1 MRTKHEVLTAEEVLR
16 KCCKQ
21 DYEVDKYLT
30 KLSLCRSARE
40 IAEWVVKPI
49 VTSGSIIKD
58 DACKDD
64 FYMPLAN
71 YVEEKNGTKIARST
85 LYNNVVSVTH
95 TAAKV
100 RARNDIDVKRNQ
112 FKNGCDATIVTN
124 SDGYLNCHLVIDFT
138 VKNSSMLEKLRP
150 FLEYVANNFKD
161 KEPNDGID
169 YCLDAFYDASCAIPI
184 YRVLINSILHFLR
197 PSRVASIE
205 FDCAEVDLSQV
216 IEILE
221 EIPTDA
227 KAKINISLNNELC
240 GAKTVGEFRQMLEVN
255 RLC

>member
-16 KCCKQ
+16 KYCNQ
-21 DYEVDKYLT
+21 EYEVDKYLK

-49 VTSGSIIKD
+49 VTSGRIIKE

-85 LYNNVVSVTH
+85 LYNNVVSVTY

-100 RARNDIDVKRNQ
+100 RARNDVDVQRHQ

-124 SDGYLNCHLVIDFT
+124 SDGYLNCHIVIDFT
-138 VKNSSMLEKLRP
+138 VKNRTMLEKLRP

-161 KEPNDGID
+161 EEPLEIAHNCEYAPWVDESERWRRESVD
-169 YCLDAFYDASCAIPI
+169 
-184 YRVLINSILHFLR
+184 
-197 PSRVASIE
+197 
-205 FDCAEVDLSQV
+205 FDCAEVDLPQVLEV
-216 IEILE
+216 IEEMGAGIE
-221 EIPTDA
+221 
-227 KAKINISLNNELC
+227 ININFYHNQNRWQLP
-240 GAKTVGEFRQMLEVN
+240 TVVEFRQMLETN
-255 RLC
+255 RLY

>member
-138 VKNSSMLEKLRP
+138 VKNSTMLEKLRP
-150 FLEYVANNFKD
+150 FLEYVANNFKED
-161 KEPNDGID
+161 ESLGIVHNCE
-169 YCLDAFYDASCAIPI
+169 YASMVDESD
-184 YRVLINSILHFLR
+184 RSHQTSID
-197 PSRVASIE
+197 
-205 FDCAEVDLSQV
+205 FDCSDVDLSQV
-216 IEILE
+216 LEILE
-221 EIPTDA
+221 GIPTEA
-227 KAKINISLNNELC
+227 KAKINISLNNELWE
-240 GAKTVGEFRQMLEVN
+240 AKTVGEFRRMLEAT
-255 RLC
+255 LSC